1 MVRHGVPIAVIAKI
15 AGDTVKTIE
24 DTYVHLVP
32 DDLAEGIRRG
42 PAY

>member
-1 MVRHGVPIAVIAKI
+1 MVRYGVPIAVIARI
-15 AGDTVKTIE
+15 AGDTVKTIK